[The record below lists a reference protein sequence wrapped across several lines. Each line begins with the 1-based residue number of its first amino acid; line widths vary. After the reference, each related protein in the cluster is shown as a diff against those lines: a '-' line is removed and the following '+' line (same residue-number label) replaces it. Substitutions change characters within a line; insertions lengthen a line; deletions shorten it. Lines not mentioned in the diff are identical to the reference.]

1 MDTSSGIYDL
11 NYIVVYSQFVECQ
24 CSCFVTAE
32 HIHSGH
38 LFDCSHSFG
47 NSTLQTII
55 NRSSHFLEYSYP
67 PFFYFGGSQKA
78 LAMDE
83 YSNLLCQFV

>member
-47 NSTLQTII
+47 NSTLQKII
-55 NRSSHFLEYSYP
+55 NRSRHFLELP
-67 PFFYFGGSQKA
+67 TFFFGGSQ
-78 LAMDE
+78 AMDE